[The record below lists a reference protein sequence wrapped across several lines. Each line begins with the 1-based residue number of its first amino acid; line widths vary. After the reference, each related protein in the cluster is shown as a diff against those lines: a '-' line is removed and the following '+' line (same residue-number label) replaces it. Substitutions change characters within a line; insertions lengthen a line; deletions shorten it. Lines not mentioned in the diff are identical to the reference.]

1 MHKRARMRGAVVV
14 RADLTPTL
22 QLERQRW
29 PAQDGNENENGFLRT
44 GERRR
49 RTKETR
55 QDPSSSLKST
65 HQLQRSGRP
74 CAHVGPSAITISCRV
89 ATAKKQSRCRCMYVG
104 VVQCCCEHGG
114 KYIKETVR
122 HASPSGTLPSCNGV
136 SARRHFSPE
145 GVGGSIS
152 ARLPKS
158 LLWLTKNSWQIFR
171 RKYST
176 CPHPSAVNAMNV
188 PHVRRPCATPKTI
201 GSRLGDLLYSYSFD
215 FLAEQ

>member
-1 MHKRARMRGAVVV
+1 MR
-14 RADLTPTL
+14 
-22 QLERQRW
+22 EK
-29 PAQDGNENENGFLRT
+29 
-44 GERRR
+44 R

-89 ATAKKQSRCRCMYVG
+89 PPPRSNPDVDVCMLVLFNVVVNTGANTLRRQSGMLHQVARCHRVTGCP
-104 VVQCCCEHGG
+104 HGA
-114 KYIKETVR
+114 ISRQREWVE
-122 HASPSGTLPSCNGV
+122 A
-136 SARRHFSPE
+136 
-145 GVGGSIS
+145 S

-201 GSRLGDLLYSYSFD
+201 GSRLGDLLYVYFD